1 MQGVAG
7 KCRVCGAPAYAR
19 LEYANLQLCRDDF
32 VRFFERRVER
42 TVERYGMFER
52 GSRVAVAVS
61 GGKDSVA
68 LLHSLWKLRG
78 KLGVELVAIT
88 IDLGIAG
95 HSDRYV
101 PLARRVCER
110 LGVPCR
116 VVDLRGEYGF
126 SVDELRGLRRPVCS
140 LCGAVKRYV
149 LNREARELG
158 AHVLATGH
166 NLDNFLAALLQAY
179 IRGDLKALAKLRP
192 YLPPEGKLVA
202 RAKPLVE
209 TPERDAKLYVEA
221 LGLEHVTWKCP
232 YSSGAS
238 SFEYKRALD
247 LLELEHPSIKFQML
261 RGFLERIQP
270 LISVEEPSLL
280 SCSKCGEPSS
290 SPVCQFCRIKSMIA
304 KLETN
309 EARLTSSRRR
319 GPGFERAA
327 SPLGSSQ
334 TSPR

>member
-1 MQGVAG
+1 MAG
-7 KCRVCGAPAYAR
+7 RCRVCGAPAYAR

-166 NLDNFLAALLQAY
+166 NLDDFLAALLQAY
-179 IRGDLKALAKLRP
+179 IRGDLRALAKLRP

-209 TPERDAKLYVEA
+209 TPERDTKLYVEA

-238 SFEYKRALD
+238 SFEYKRVLD
-247 LLELEHPSIKFQML
+247 LLEEEHPSIKFQML
-261 RGFLERIQP
+261 RSFLERIQP

-304 KLETN
+304 KLET
-309 EARLTSSRRR
+309 SS
-319 GPGFERAA
+319 A
-327 SPLGSSQ
+327 
-334 TSPR
+334 

>member
-1 MQGVAG
+1 MQGVVG

-166 NLDNFLAALLQAY
+166 NLDDFLAALLQAY
-179 IRGDLKALAKLRP
+179 IRGDLRALAKLRP

-209 TPERDAKLYVEA
+209 TPERDTKLYVEA

-238 SFEYKRALD
+238 SFEYKRVLD
-247 LLELEHPSIKFQML
+247 LLEGGT
-261 RGFLERIQP
+261 RA
-270 LISVEEPSLL
+270 
-280 SCSKCGEPSS
+280 SS
-290 SPVCQFCRIKSMIA
+290 SRC
-304 KLETN
+304 
-309 EARLTSSRRR
+309 
-319 GPGFERAA
+319 
-327 SPLGSSQ
+327 
-334 TSPR
+334 

>member
-1 MQGVAG
+1 
-7 KCRVCGAPAYAR
+7 
-19 LEYANLQLCRDDF
+19 
-32 VRFFERRVER
+32 
-42 TVERYGMFER
+42 MFER

-166 NLDNFLAALLQAY
+166 NLDDFLAALLQAY

-209 TPERDAKLYVEA
+209 TPERDTKLYVEA

-238 SFEYKRALD
+238 SFEYKRVLD

-304 KLETN
+304 KLETKS
-309 EARLTSSRRR
+309 A
-319 GPGFERAA
+319 
-327 SPLGSSQ
+327 
-334 TSPR
+334 